1 MRRHWQHL
9 LFIAAKPDGIS
20 SLRCDMSLALFLQPM
35 DWPSGERPTLNLFD
49 LSGRTALITGASRG
63 IGFAIAEA
71 LSAAGARVILNGR
84 SASSL
89 DEAALRLRQ
98 CGAQVETSVFDVTN
112 AAQAAAAIQL
122 IEESIGPID
131 ILVNNAG
138 IQRRAPLEQFKDSDW
153 RELMATNLD
162 SVYYVSKAVAPHM
175 IARGRG
181 KIINIGSV
189 QCELARPGI
198 APYTASKGAVKNLT
212 KGMCADW
219 ARHGL
224 QINAIGPGYFATP
237 LNKALVEDPVF
248 DEWLRK
254 RTPAGRWGK
263 VEDLHGVAVFLAS
276 GASDFINGQTIYVDG
291 GILSV
296 I

>member
-1 MRRHWQHL
+1 MQPTN
-9 LFIAAKPDGIS
+9 LF
-20 SLRCDMSLALFLQPM
+20 SLA
-35 DWPSGERPTLNLFD
+35 
-49 LSGRTALITGASRG
+49 GRTALVTGAGRG
-63 IGFAIAEA
+63 IGFALASA
-71 LSAAGARVILNGR
+71 LARAGARVVINGR
-84 SASSL
+84 SRPAL
-89 DEAALRLRQ
+89 ETAAAELRKR
-98 CGAQVETSVFDVTN
+98 GNDVDIATFDVTD
-112 AAQAAAAIQL
+112 AAQVNAGIAAI
-122 IEESIGPID
+122 ESQVAPLD

-138 IQRRAPLEQFKDSDW
+138 IQRRAPLEKFSDADW
-153 RELMATNLD
+153 RDIMATNVD

-181 KIINIGSV
+181 KIINVGSV

-224 QINAIGPGYFATP
+224 QINALAPGYFATP
-237 LNKALVEDPVF
+237 LTKALMEDPVF

-263 VEDLHGVAVFLAS
+263 LEDLHGAIVFLAS
-276 GASDFINGQTIYVDG
+276 SASDFVNGQTLYVDG
-291 GILSV
+291 GMV
-296 I
+296 AVV

>member
-1 MRRHWQHL
+1 MK
-9 LFIAAKPDGIS
+9 LF
-20 SLRCDMSLALFLQPM
+20 SL
-35 DWPSGERPTLNLFD
+35 E
-49 LSGRTALITGASRG
+49 GRTALITGASRG
-63 IGFAIAEA
+63 IGYAVAEA
-71 LSAAGARVILNGR
+71 LASAGARVILNGR
-84 SASSL
+84 SQQSVEESA
-89 DEAALRLRQ
+89 ERLR
-98 CGAQVETSVFDVTN
+98 GAGATADISVFNVTN
-112 AAQAAAAIQL
+112 AAEVTTAVNT
-122 IEESIGPID
+122 IEATVGPID

-138 IQRRAPLEQFKDSDW
+138 IQRRAALEKFNDDDW

-162 SVYYVSKAVAPHM
+162 GVYFVSKAVAPHM
-175 IARGRG
+175 IARRRG

-219 ARHGL
+219 ARYGL
-224 QINAIGPGYFATP
+224 QINAIGPGYFDTP
-237 LNKALVEDPVF
+237 LNQALVADPVF

-254 RTPAGRWGK
+254 RTPAGRWGRL
-263 VEDLHGVAVFLAS
+263 EDLHGVAVFLAS
-276 GASDFINGQTIYVDG
+276 AASDFVNGQTIYVDG

>member
-1 MRRHWQHL
+1 M
-9 LFIAAKPDGIS
+9 
-20 SLRCDMSLALFLQPM
+20 
-35 DWPSGERPTLNLFD
+35 NLFD

-71 LSAAGARVILNGR
+71 LAAAGARVILNGR

-122 IEESIGPID
+122 IEESIGAID
-131 ILVNNAG
+131 ILVHNAG
-138 IQRRAPLEQFKDSDW
+138 IQRRAPLDQFKDSDW